1 MAGVGRLRVC
11 LAAGYPAN
19 VRCSPPAA
27 AHAPLRKAKEP
38 VISRLNLASDPYRNR
53 ALPWTLAVAV
63 SAVSL
68 VALVVILGRYSE
80 ARAQADVS
88 DRQVQAMRAEQ
99 KELDRQAESIRQ
111 NIPEEQRPPLEA
123 ARALVSRKGFSWS
136 QLFSDLEGFLPRD
149 VMVSRINVREVAQVG
164 DQTRADLDLTVIG
177 RAPTDV
183 TGMIDEMNR
192 SGTFSAVPV
201 SESHKT
207 GRGESGYEWLLR
219 VSYVQRARRGGK
231 AAPADAAS
239 AAARTNETSRDAGG
253 RE

>member
-1 MAGVGRLRVC
+1 M
-11 LAAGYPAN
+11 
-19 VRCSPPAA
+19 
-27 AHAPLRKAKEP
+27 
-38 VISRLNLASDPYRNR
+38 ISRLNLASDPFRNR

-63 SAVSL
+63 SAASL
-68 VALVVILGRYSE
+68 VALVLILGSYNKVRAEADLSE
-80 ARAQADVS
+80 K
-88 DRQVQAMRAEQ
+88 QVQTMRDQQ

-111 NIPEEQRPPLEA
+111 NIPEEQRQPLEA

-136 QLFSDLEGFLPRD
+136 QLFSDLEAFMPSSVRVG
-149 VMVSRINVREVAQVG
+149 RINVREVVQVG
-164 DQTRADLDLTVIG
+164 DQTRADLDLTVVG

-201 SESHKT
+201 TENQKS

-231 AAPADAAS
+231 GAPAADPAAS
-239 AAARTNETSRDAGG
+239 ARANDTSRDAGG